1 MKNLQI
7 NTEKLRIVTRCDIHP
22 GAQIAQSNH
31 ATAKFAKEHPEKF
44 NNWIEKS
51 EYIAL
56 LEIKDEWSLL
66 ALADKL
72 LKRGVVVSVFYE
84 PDLNGEATSIAI
96 ENSEIARKQTSH
108 LKLAFSDYYEFW
120 EDMQRNKKFKLE
132 TQ

>member
-72 LKRGVVVSVFYE
+72 RVASCSVI
-84 PDLNGEATSIAI
+84 DA
-96 ENSEIARKQTSH
+96 
-108 LKLAFSDYYEFW
+108 AFWYCT
-120 EDMQRNKKFKLE
+120 RLG
-132 TQ
+132 T